1 MGEHTRNAPHRIE
14 EPRQVEEATSSIS
27 GPGQE
32 RLSSAPRSQPQW
44 KRPTDREL
52 QGEEMCRWLPK
63 RAVRLV
69 GLAGGA
75 RRGRLRHWTTFCGEE
90 GDKLEMRGNCRS
102 ICAQKVVVSLFLLLF
117 FVGGGGGRG
126 WVCVEGGV
134 EIALI

>member
-1 MGEHTRNAPHRIE
+1 MGEHTRNALHRTE

-32 RLSSAPRSQPQW
+32 RLSSALRWKPQW

-75 RRGRLRHWTTFCGEE
+75 RQGRLRQWTTFCGEE
-90 GDKLEMRGNCRS
+90 GDKLEMRDNCRS
-102 ICAQKVVVSLFLLLF
+102 ICAQRLLFLWFLGCVCVCVCVC
-117 FVGGGGGRG
+117 VGG
-126 WVCVEGGV
+126 
-134 EIALI
+134 IAPI